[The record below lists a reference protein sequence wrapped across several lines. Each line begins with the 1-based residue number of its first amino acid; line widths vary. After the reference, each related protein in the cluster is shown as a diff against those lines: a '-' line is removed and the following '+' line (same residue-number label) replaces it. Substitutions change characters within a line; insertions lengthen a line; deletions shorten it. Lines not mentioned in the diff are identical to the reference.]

1 MRTAVVI
8 LNWNT
13 KEFLERF
20 LPCLSASMPEGAEV
34 VVADNGSTDGSVE
47 VMREKFPD
55 IKLICFDKNYG
66 FTGGYNRAFKALS
79 EMSDGSDMEYFVLI
93 NSDIEVPEG
102 WLEPLVSWMDTHPD
116 CAACAPKLHSWQD
129 KDSFEYAGAAGG
141 LLDKFGYP
149 FCRGRIFDTVEKDNG
164 QYNEPASVMWA
175 TGAALMVRSAD
186 FHSGGGLDPKFFAHM
201 EEIDFCWRLRSRG
214 RGIVCIP
221 DSKVFH
227 VGGGTLPKNNPFK
240 TFLNFRNNLLML
252 YKNVPD
258 DCLKRIMIVRFWFDM
273 LAILVFALKMQM
285 GDAKAVIKARKE
297 FKKLRKT
304 LYKDIRKQN
313 MALATNKYPA
323 EWWNKS
329 LLKAYHLNG
338 KKTFSELNFK

>member
-1 MRTAVVI
+1 MKKVSIVI
-8 LNWNT
+8 LNWNG
-13 KEFLERF
+13 KEMLRKY
-20 LPCLSASMPEGAEV
+20 LPSVLKFSNGEDFEV
-34 VVADNGSTDGSVE
+34 CVADNASTDSSVE
-47 VMREKFPD
+47 MLEAEFPSVRIEQLD
-55 IKLICFDKNYG
+55 MNYG
-66 FTGGYNRAFKALS
+66 FAQGYNIALRHI
-79 EMSDGSDMEYFVLI
+79 EAEYYVLL
-93 NSDIEVPEG
+93 NSDVEVTENWIEPM
-102 WLEPLVSWMDTHPD
+102 LQYLDSNPD
-116 CAACAPKLHSWQD
+116 VAACQPKILSAHDHST
-129 KDSFEYAGAAGG
+129 FEYAGAAGG
-141 LLDKFGYP
+141 YIDKYGYP

-164 QYNEPASVMWA
+164 QYDEPASVMWA

-186 FHSGGGLDPKFFAHM
+186 FHSVGGLDPKFFAHM

-285 GDAKAVIKARKE
+285 GDAKAVIRARKE

-323 EWWNKS
+323 EWWDKS

>member
-1 MRTAVVI
+1 MDKVAVVI
-8 LNWNT
+8 LNWNG
-13 KEFLERF
+13 KAMMGEY
-20 LPCLSASMPEGAEV
+20 LSKV
-34 VVADNGSTDGSVE
+34 VRLSEEAVVIVADNASTDDSVPFLQA
-47 VMREKFPD
+47 KFPEVRV
-55 IKLICFDKNYG
+55 IRLDKNWG
-66 FTGGYNRAFKALS
+66 FAEGYNRALRLVDAQ
-79 EMSDGSDMEYFVLI
+79 YYVLL
-93 NSDIEVPEG
+93 NSDVDVTPH
-102 WLEPLVSWMDTHPD
+102 WLTPLVRFMDQHPD
-116 CAACAPKLHSWQD
+116 VAACQPKLLAVADHGA
-129 KDSFEYAGAAGG
+129 FEYAGAAGG
-141 LLDKFGYP
+141 FVDALGYP
-149 FCRGRIFDTVEKDNG
+149 FCRGRVFDTVEKDNG
-164 QYNEPASVMWA
+164 QYDEPASVMWA

-186 FHSGGGLDPKFFAHM
+186 FHSVGGLDPKFFAHM

-285 GDAKAVIKARKE
+285 GDAKAVIRARKE

-323 EWWNKS
+323 EWWDKS

-338 KKTFSELNFK
+338 KKTCSELNFK